1 MARPADPNAKEALV
15 AAARAEFARRGLR
28 GARIEDI
35 TAACGLS
42 KGAFYLHFESKE
54 ALFGELVRAFIE
66 TIAGLQEKRER
77 AMQQFIEKHGEL
89 TERDVEL
96 RTPRYQELI
105 ELDTRSDLDTL
116 EAMWTYR
123 DVVGVLV
130 RGSQGTAFEGTIW
143 ELADGE
149 VNRVRESFERYQ
161 GHGVCRPDIPG
172 ELFGS
177 LIVGTYLLLAVRMS
191 RLQEKP
197 DLREWARSLHTLV
210 HEGSQPSA
218 QTNFEN
224 VKSPARSK
232 P

>member
-1 MARPADPNAKEALV
+1 MARPADPNAKEALLS
-15 AAARAEFARRGLR
+15 AARAEFARRGLR

-66 TIAGLQEKRER
+66 TVGALQEKREG
-77 AMQQFIEKHGEL
+77 AMQQFLEKHGHL

-96 RTPRYQELI
+96 RSPKYQELI
-105 ELDTRSDLDTL
+105 ELDTCSDLETL
-116 EAMWTYR
+116 EAMWTFR

-130 RGSQGTAFEGTIW
+130 RGCQGTPFEGTIW
-143 ELADGE
+143 ELADTE
-149 VNRVRESFERYQ
+149 LNRVRVNFERYQ
-161 GHGVCRPDIPG
+161 GHGVCRSDIPG
-172 ELFGS
+172 DLFGS

-191 RLQEKP
+191 RLAEKP
-197 DLREWARSLHTLV
+197 DLRAWALSLHTLI
-210 HEGSQPSA
+210 HEGSLPTGQKPDA
-218 QTNFEN
+218 R
-224 VKSPARSK
+224 KPARST